1 MVVVITSGHLENI
14 KIMNNPT
21 YKNYTMA
28 MPVEIENG
36 AKKSFIVDGKHLVD
50 DDVVPIQR
58 HLGGR
63 DRLSS
68 H

>member
-1 MVVVITSGHLENI
+1 
-14 KIMNNPT
+14 
-21 YKNYTMA
+21 MA

-50 DDVVPIQR
+50 DDVVPIQW

-63 DRLSS
+63 DCQKLAAQRTHYNTNTSAVLEDPW
-68 H
+68 HHGNIKD